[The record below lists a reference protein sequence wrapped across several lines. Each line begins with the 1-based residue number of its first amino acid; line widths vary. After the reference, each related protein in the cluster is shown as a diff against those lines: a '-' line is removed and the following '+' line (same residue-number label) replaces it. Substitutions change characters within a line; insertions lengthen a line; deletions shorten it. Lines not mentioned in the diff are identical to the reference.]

1 VVETV
6 NLGDVRVVQ
15 RGEDPCLLLKSR
27 NTNRI
32 GGWRARQNLD
42 GDVTKQCDV
51 ACLIHLAHAA
61 AADQRD
67 DFVNAEPSTWDER
80 QSGFLNG
87 GIIVEDGAT
96 GEEAD

>member
-1 VVETV
+1 MVETV
-6 NLGDVRVVQ
+6 NLRDVRVVQ

-32 GGWRARQNLD
+32 GGGRARQNFYS
-42 GDVTKQCDV
+42 DVAKQCDV

-67 DFVNAEPSTWDER
+67 DFVNAELSTGT
-80 QSGFLNG
+80 SGNL
-87 GIIVEDGAT
+87 VS
-96 GEEAD
+96 